1 MGIYAFRGV
10 ISHTVSHNQFDTY
23 VICSGAV
30 HEWSKGVSA
39 IVGQM
44 FHFELSHA
52 YIKIAI
58 HVGSVG
64 VMIAFKK
71 SLVHLQYCI
80 KSPFSLGINA
90 SMEDAEGDAEEATV
104 DT

>member
-1 MGIYAFRGV
+1 MGVSSLSGV
-10 ISHTVSHNQFDTY
+10 VLHTVSHNQFDTY

-52 YIKIAI
+52 CIKIAI

-80 KSPFSLGINA
+80 KSPFLLGINA
-90 SMEDAEGDAEEATV
+90 SMEDAEGDAEEATI

>member
-1 MGIYAFRGV
+1 
-10 ISHTVSHNQFDTY
+10 
-23 VICSGAV
+23 
-30 HEWSKGVSA
+30 
-39 IVGQM
+39 M

-52 YIKIAI
+52 CIKIAI
-58 HVGSVG
+58 HVSSVG

-71 SLVHLQYCI
+71 SLVHLQYGI

-90 SMEDAEGDAEEATV
+90 SMEDAEGDAEEATI

>member
-1 MGIYAFRGV
+1 MGVRSLGGV
-10 ISHTVSHNQFDTY
+10 VFHTVSHNQFDTY

-52 YIKIAI
+52 CIKIAV

>member
-1 MGIYAFRGV
+1 M
-10 ISHTVSHNQFDTY
+10 
-23 VICSGAV
+23 
-30 HEWSKGVSA
+30 SA
-39 IVGQM
+39 IVGQV

-52 YIKIAI
+52 CIKIAI

-80 KSPFSLGINA
+80 KSSFSLGINA

>member
-1 MGIYAFRGV
+1 
-10 ISHTVSHNQFDTY
+10 
-23 VICSGAV
+23 
-30 HEWSKGVSA
+30 
-39 IVGQM
+39 M

-52 YIKIAI
+52 CIKIAI
-58 HVGSVG
+58 HVSSVG

-90 SMEDAEGDAEEATV
+90 SMEDTEGDAEEATI